1 MISLDCRY
9 IGVLNVTYRKAPK
22 RRKAKYCEDAASTV
36 SNARKSPKTVAKD
49 AQKAAASYDH
59 LDSSTSGDIEGSIE
73 QERTISHSQQLA
85 EAQDKGIP
93 MVVLSNNRHIIPESL
108 IPSTTSTNGF
118 GVKRHA
124 DVSATDTSSTLAPP
138 TLDELHMAEPHSEDN
153 SQVTKH
159 ILHKQ
164 TESWGTT
171 SVNTKLAHQVLTEV
185 WRPPT
190 IYHRTHGRNHNTM
203 PRIREIGDQ
212 RRAACDLP
220 ALHFD
225 GDGKDQSDLSSS
237 NEGRKIEQEATLPN
251 IAPNDLLQVDV
262 KDTAVDHPTDPTN
275 LEATYKPPNNVGG
288 ISERLPIPIHRA
300 VRRRHSSSGLCNRQ
314 VDLDSGQRS
323 AYEYHE
329 DDGYGGDREDE
340 IFAMDMDSMVPP
352 RQTLSSFVDRETEFS
367 ATPVPKSLSIEGS
380 HPEPLSKSTLPA
392 GGNPPQKI
400 SSAGPASPLSSTP
413 ANPKQAQQN
422 PDERV
427 QLFLLLEDLT
437 AGMEKPCV
445 LDLKMGTRQHGMWA
459 NEEKKRSQRKKCQ
472 KTTSQELGVRVCGM
486 QVWNAQTE
494 QYLFEDKYFGRDLKA
509 GSEFQ
514 TALTRFLFDGLSY
527 TSVVPHILVALET
540 IAKLEEI
547 ILNLPGYRFYAS
559 SLLMLYDGAK
569 KTTSGGDGNAATPKS
584 TINLKI
590 VDFANCVT
598 AEDELPESTPCPPH
612 DPDDI
617 DRGYLRGLR
626 SLRMYLSR
634 ILRQELDREKREEI
648 ELEATD
654 ILPPSFRDD
663 GFEEDVGNVSI

>member
-1 MISLDCRY
+1 M
-9 IGVLNVTYRKAPK
+9 
-22 RRKAKYCEDAASTV
+22 ASG
-36 SNARKSPKTVAKD
+36 NRKSPRLAAKEADETTHASNQIVTGSAGRSDESLEQSRTV
-49 AQKAAASYDH
+49 
-59 LDSSTSGDIEGSIE
+59 
-73 QERTISHSQQLA
+73 SHSQQLA
-85 EAQDKGIP
+85 ESQDMGIP

-108 IPSTTSTNGF
+108 VPSTTASTGLI
-118 GVKRHA
+118 GKRYV
-124 DVSATDTSSTLAPP
+124 DNPNLKSSDTLSAPDTQESLLRETY
-138 TLDELHMAEPHSEDN
+138 SEDGAPI
-153 SQVTKH
+153 TRPL
-159 ILHKQ
+159 LHKH

-190 IYHRTHGRNHNTM
+190 IYHRNRHGRNHNTM
-203 PRIREIGDQ
+203 PRIREMGDSS
-212 RRAACDLP
+212 RAISDLT
-220 ALHFD
+220 ALHVSGDNKD
-225 GDGKDQSDLSSS
+225 GSKL
-237 NEGRKIEQEATLPN
+237 LPHHESLKSQPRAN
-251 IAPNDLLQVDV
+251 DSRITPSDLLQVDSGSA
-262 KDTAVDHPTDPTN
+262 AVTHPADLSSPITG
-275 LEATYKPPNNVGG
+275 YKTTEETSPRTEG
-288 ISERLPIPIHRA
+288 LAIPANRA
-300 VRRRHSSSGLCNRQ
+300 VRRRHSGSGLRNKQ

-323 AYEYHE
+323 AFEYHE

-340 IFAMDMDSMVPP
+340 MFAMDMDSMVPP
-352 RQTLSSFVDRETEFS
+352 RQPPLPFADRKKPEIQTVNSTENNSELSLRSILLTDGTPPQPLSSTG
-367 ATPVPKSLSIEGS
+367 A
-380 HPEPLSKSTLPA
+380 
-392 GGNPPQKI
+392 N
-400 SSAGPASPLSSTP
+400 SPLSSTP

-459 NEEKKRSQRKKCQ
+459 NDDKKRSQRKKCQ

-486 QVWNAQTE
+486 QVWNSETE

-514 TALTRFLFDGLSY
+514 AALTRFLYDGHSY
-527 TSVVPHILVALET
+527 TSVVPHIVVALEK
-540 IAKLEEI
+540 IAKLEKI
-547 ILNLPGYRFYAS
+547 ILGLPGYRFYAS

-569 KTTSGGDGNAATPKS
+569 KSVHHEDGDGEMPKS

-612 DPDDI
+612 NPDDI

-634 ILRQELDREKREEI
+634 ILREELDREKREGMHES
-648 ELEATD
+648 EEAND
-654 ILPPSFRDD
+654 AFSLPPSFRAD

>member
-1 MISLDCRY
+1 M
-9 IGVLNVTYRKAPK
+9 KEA
-22 RRKAKYCEDAASTV
+22 E
-36 SNARKSPKTVAKD
+36 
-49 AQKAAASYDH
+49 KAA
-59 LDSSTSGDIEGSIE
+59 LTSDNLNHSVAGKVDGPDE
-73 QERTISHSQQLA
+73 QSRTISHSQQLS

-108 IPSTTSTNGF
+108 IPSTTLSPGF
-118 GVKRHA
+118 VGKRHIETP
-124 DVSATDTSSTLAPP
+124 SIKTSGFLSPITTDGSYTRDT
-138 TLDELHMAEPHSEDN
+138 HSEDRN
-153 SQVTKH
+153 HT
-159 ILHKQ
+159 IRPLLHKH

-190 IYHRTHGRNHNTM
+190 IYHRDRHGRTHNTM
-203 PRIREIGDQ
+203 PRIREIGNQ
-212 RRAACDLP
+212 SRAV
-220 ALHFD
+220 
-225 GDGKDQSDLSSS
+225 SDLSTDSS
-237 NEGRKIEQEATLPN
+237 GRDGKLRSGLPRDHGSLTYELGADHAK
-251 IAPNDLLQVDV
+251 IAPNDLLSLNS
-262 KDTAVDHPTDPTN
+262 KGAAAKNPTDPLN
-275 LEATYKPPNNVGG
+275 LVKAYKSPAEG
-288 ISERLPIPIHRA
+288 LPTPTHRA
-300 VRRRHSSSGLCNRQ
+300 VRRRHSGSGLRSRQ

-323 AYEYHE
+323 AFEYHE

-340 IFAMDMDSMVPP
+340 MFAMDMDSMVPP
-352 RQTLSSFVDRETEFS
+352 RQRPSSFAGRNTSECKTVNPVDNHSEPSLKSALPANGIPTQQLSSTG
-367 ATPVPKSLSIEGS
+367 AT
-380 HPEPLSKSTLPA
+380 
-392 GGNPPQKI
+392 
-400 SSAGPASPLSSTP
+400 SPLSSTP

-427 QLFLLLEDLT
+427 KLFLLLEDLT

-459 NEEKKRSQRKKCQ
+459 NDDKKRSQRKKCQ
-472 KTTSQELGVRVCGM
+472 KTTSHELGVRVCGM
-486 QVWNAQTE
+486 QVWNSQTE

-514 TALTRFLFDGLSY
+514 AALTRFLFDGLSY
-527 TSVVPHILVALET
+527 TSVVPHIVVALEK

-569 KTTSGGDGNAATPKS
+569 KSVLSEHGKVETPKS

-612 DPDDI
+612 SPDDI

-634 ILRQELDREKREEI
+634 ILREELDREKREGI
-648 ELEATD
+648 VMEAID
-654 ILPPSFRDD
+654 ALPPSFRED

>member
-1 MISLDCRY
+1 MAAKEADEATLASNQIVTDSTDKVDESL
-9 IGVLNVTYRKAPK
+9 
-22 RRKAKYCEDAASTV
+22 
-36 SNARKSPKTVAKD
+36 
-49 AQKAAASYDH
+49 
-59 LDSSTSGDIEGSIE
+59 E
-73 QERTISHSQQLA
+73 QSRTISHSQQLA
-85 EAQDKGIP
+85 ESQDKGIP

-108 IPSTTSTNGF
+108 VPSTTTTTGF
-118 GVKRHA
+118 IGKRHV
-124 DVSATDTSSTLAPP
+124 DSPIFKSSDTPSASSTQESSVRE
-138 TLDELHMAEPHSEDN
+138 THSEDVP
-153 SQVTKH
+153 QTMRPL
-159 ILHKQ
+159 LHKH

-190 IYHRTHGRNHNTM
+190 IYHRNRHGRNHNTM
-203 PRIREIGDQ
+203 PRIREMGDSIRAVSDLTALHAIGDDKNGSTLLPYHESLESQ
-212 RRAACDLP
+212 RRAN
-220 ALHFD
+220 HT
-225 GDGKDQSDLSSS
+225 
-237 NEGRKIEQEATLPN
+237 RIT
-251 IAPNDLLQVDV
+251 PNDLLRADSGNATATHPADLSSLITGY
-262 KDTAVDHPTDPTN
+262 KTPDDTSPRI
-275 LEATYKPPNNVGG
+275 EG
-288 ISERLPIPIHRA
+288 LPIPANRA
-300 VRRRHSSSGLCNRQ
+300 VRRRHSGSGLRNKQ

-323 AYEYHE
+323 AFEYHE

-340 IFAMDMDSMVPP
+340 MFAMDMDSMVPP
-352 RQTLSSFVDRETEFS
+352 RQPPLPFADRKTLELQTTNLGDNR
-367 ATPVPKSLSIEGS
+367 
-380 HPEPLSKSTLPA
+380 PEPLLRSMLPTS
-392 GGNPPQKI
+392 GTPPQQL
-400 SSAGPASPLSSTP
+400 SSSGAASPLSSTP

-459 NEEKKRSQRKKCQ
+459 NDDKKRSQRKKCQ
-472 KTTSQELGVRVCGM
+472 KTTSQVLGVRVCGM
-486 QVWNAQTE
+486 QVWNSETE

-514 TALTRFLFDGLSY
+514 AALTRFLYDGHSY
-527 TSVVPHILVALET
+527 TSVVPHIVVALEK
-540 IAKLEEI
+540 IAKLEKI
-547 ILNLPGYRFYAS
+547 ILGLPGYRFYAS

-569 KTTSGGDGNAATPKS
+569 NSVQDENGEEETPKS

-612 DPDDI
+612 NPDDI

-634 ILRQELDREKREEI
+634 ILREELDREKREGVHVHEF
-648 ELEATD
+648 EAID
-654 ILPPSFRDD
+654 ASLPPSFRED